1 MPVKLMV
8 RVSCL
13 KGMEIVEM
21 VLFHFQRVFVLS
33 MEAERIFEVIGKM
46 MEKRWLVE
54 YECKVVVRLVK
65 EHLEVFEKMEMEYF
79 LEGLKRMVV
88 VMLVKKESL
97 KVFECM
103 VVVMLVKKESLEVFE
118 CMVVVILVKKCLVVF
133 ECMEVVMLEKR
144 FLEVFE
150 YKVLVMMLEKECL
163 VVLEHMEVEKLEK
176 GFLEGG
182 C

>member
-103 VVVMLVKKESLEVFE
+103 VVV
-118 CMVVVILVKKCLVVF
+118 ILVKKCLVVF

>member
-65 EHLEVFEKMEMEYF
+65 EHLEYF